1 MAFVPKTIVKAA
13 ANQIK
18 GETRDKANTATRV
31 GSMEGADVD
40 SAMYGLDVSTYGAV
54 PGGTAA
60 ANDAAIAL
68 AITDAIAI
76 GASLW
81 WPPGAS
87 SVIYDIS
94 ANIANFHSVR
104 HGGPGAV
111 RRGSDTFYVDP
122 TYGQTNRLYVSSSGS
137 AGNDGLTSA
146 LPCTLAQAAANLR
159 NYGPMLNGTWRII
172 GAAGTYSVN
181 SITFDT
187 PSRDWVVVQGPSVG
201 GTPNV
206 PTMILDGTGAGSNK
220 HGFVV
225 NGQGV
230 QVWCQDIK
238 FQNYNNGTQNSCGVA
253 VGYAARFYANNTHCA
268 NCDFAGVLADQG
280 DILLVG
286 GGIYSACRSG
296 VISNATR
303 TTVGYGAT
311 STANGTQFTGCT
323 QNSVYWSRGSQGH
336 VDYCTFINA
345 PYHVQLESASRAHL
359 LGNDFRTASIAAVTT
374 NTDGSYY
381 DDVSIP
387 NIYNDGT
394 GLANAKRYD
403 HFAYTGEQQ
412 TWMQVSRSEARRF
425 YDNTSRTVTNAAK
438 TQIGADITGLIPAYY
453 FTSSGTKIRIR
464 IKGDCPAA
472 AFSIGIDFAGGGT
485 TVMDYSASTGV
496 PAAVGFT
503 YECEIFPS
511 ALAVQRSFGQ
521 LSVSNLGVREQNTGN
536 TANMA
541 NAQTIRIMGQ
551 STAGTITVRTVEV
564 WVMG

>member
-1 MAFVPKTIVKAA
+1 MTAGTTALTVPELPNLASAPDDGLIPFWYEGKLYHIARSVIRGGGARSITDFGVNTTKT
-13 ANQIK
+13 
-18 GETRDKANTATRV
+18 
-31 GSMEGADVD
+31 
-40 SAMYGLDVSTYGAV
+40 GLE
-54 PGGTAA
+54 
-60 ANDAAIAL
+60 NDAAL
-68 AITDAIAI
+68 AAAFASGVTEFYWPD
-76 GASLW
+76 GAYPSSASI
-81 WPPGAS
+81 PGLHT
-87 SVIYDIS
+87 
-94 ANIANFHSVR
+94 FR
-104 HGGPGAV
+104 HFGPGRIV
-111 RRGSDTFYVDP
+111 RGSDTFYVEP
-122 TYGQTNRLYVSSSGS
+122 ISGQTNRLYVASTGS
-137 AGNDGLTSA
+137 AANDGLSSSQPMA
-146 LPCTLAQAAANLR
+146 LPQNAFDALR
-159 NYGPMLNGTWRII
+159 NYGPMLNGSWKII
-172 GAAGTYSVN
+172 CAAGTTVTHSQ
-181 SITFDT
+181 TFDT
-187 PSRDWVVVQGPSVG
+187 PSRDWVTIQGPSVG
-201 GTPNV
+201 GSPNV
-206 PTMILDGTGAGSNK
+206 PTCIFDGTAVGANK

-230 QVWCQDIK
+230 QLWVQDIK
-238 FQNYNNGTQNSCGVA
+238 FTNYNAGAQNSCGIA
-253 VGYAARFYANNTHCA
+253 QGYAAKLYALNVHAT

-286 GGIYSACRSG
+286 GGIYTNCRSG
-296 VISNATR
+296 VVVNATKA
-303 TTVGYGAT
+303 TVGYGAT
-311 STANGTQFTGCT
+311 NLATGTQFTGCT
-323 QNSVYWSRGSQGH
+323 QNSVYWSRGAQGH
-336 VDYCTFINA
+336 VDYCTFTNA
-345 PYHVQLESASRAHL
+345 PYHTVLESASRAHL
-359 LGNDFRTASIAAVTT
+359 LGNDFRTATTAAITT

-381 DDVSIP
+381 DDVSVP

-412 TWMQVSRSEARRF
+412 TWVQTSRSEMRRF

-453 FTSSGTKIRIR
+453 FTSPGTKIRIR

-551 STAGTITVRTVEV
+551 STSGTITVRSVEV
-564 WVMG
+564 FVTG